1 MKESFKRLDPSGLT
15 HVEAGRARAMLAAL
29 RVPLSE
35 FELDLLAR
43 YFDFSNAG
51 RFHYL
56 DFLKY
61 FTLRA
66 HDREHDMARARDVEE
81 EEQRARLGSAPWPT
95 PARAGPGEHS
105 PRKSVTLS
113 ASPSKP
119 NLVYSKETYPIKCQ
133 VLSFSSDIFVHTLV
147 IIIILYVLNMKL
159 TPVIG
164 ITELQFEKL
173 NFKVLRSP
181 NLRSLITKEYVLQ
194 LLEIPSEFEKYPNNN
209 KYKTLYNK
217 SM

>member
-15 HVEAGRARAMLAAL
+15 HVEAGRARATLAAL

-51 RFHYL
+51 RFYYL

-66 HDREHDMARARDVEE
+66 HDRERDRERVHDVEE
-81 EEQRARLGSAPWPT
+81 DEERARLGSALWPAPVRT
-95 PARAGPGEHS
+95 GPGEHS
-105 PRKSVTLS
+105 PRKSATLS
-113 ASPSKP
+113 SSPSKH

-133 VLSFSSDIFVHTLV
+133 VLSFSTYTRTDIFVH
-147 IIIILYVLNMKL
+147 
-159 TPVIG
+159 
-164 ITELQFEKL
+164 
-173 NFKVLRSP
+173 
-181 NLRSLITKEYVLQ
+181 
-194 LLEIPSEFEKYPNNN
+194 IPYCTF
-209 KYKTLYNK
+209 
-217 SM
+217 